1 MTNAYGIDPGG
12 TTPALETRDLTV
24 SRGSRAVVKAV
35 SMVIPSNRI
44 VGLVGPSGCG
54 KTTLLKSFNRMNDL
68 DPEIRVEGE
77 VLLHGRRIYGPDVD
91 AVEVRRR
98 VGMVFQKPTPF
109 PTSVYENVAFGPKV
123 NRFDGDLDRLVE
135 NSLRK
140 SGLWDEVNDRLSE
153 SALKLSAGQ
162 QQRLCIARAL
172 AVGPEILLMDEPAS
186 DLDPGATQRVEEL
199 IHSLKESYTIVLV
212 THNMQQAARVSD
224 FTAFFYM
231 GEMVEYGP
239 TSAVFTNPRE
249 GRTEAYVT
257 GRLA

>member
-1 MTNAYGIDPGG
+1 MTNTYGIDPGEG
-12 TTPALETRDLTV
+12 LPALETRNLTV
-24 SRGSRAVVKAV
+24 SRDSRTVVKAL

-68 DPEIRVEGE
+68 DPEIQVGGE
-77 VLLHGRRIYGPDVD
+77 VLLHGRSIYASDVD

-123 NRFDGDLDRLVE
+123 NRLDGDLDRLVE
-135 NSLRK
+135 DSLRK
-140 SGLWDEVNDRLSE
+140 AALWDEVNDRLFE

-172 AVGPEILLMDEPAS
+172 AVGPEVLLMDEPAS

-199 IHSLKESYTIVLV
+199 IHSLKEDYTIVLV
-212 THNMQQAARVSD
+212 THNLQQAARVSD
-224 FTAFFYM
+224 FTAFFHL
-231 GEMVEYGP
+231 GELVEYGP
-239 TSAVFTNPRE
+239 TPAIFTNPRE
-249 GRTEAYVT
+249 ARTEAYIT